1 MARSRT
7 LLGPE
12 QYVVYVI
19 RRNFY
24 VVLINNVHT
33 LIENLTMAKLVQEKI
48 VITASIAVPESS
60 TLSNII
66 DTETIENLG
75 AVAKELLGQ
84 NVVVEIEKINENN

>member
-1 MARSRT
+1 
-7 LLGPE
+7 
-12 QYVVYVI
+12 
-19 RRNFY
+19 
-24 VVLINNVHT
+24 
-33 LIENLTMAKLVQEKI
+33 MAKLVQEKI